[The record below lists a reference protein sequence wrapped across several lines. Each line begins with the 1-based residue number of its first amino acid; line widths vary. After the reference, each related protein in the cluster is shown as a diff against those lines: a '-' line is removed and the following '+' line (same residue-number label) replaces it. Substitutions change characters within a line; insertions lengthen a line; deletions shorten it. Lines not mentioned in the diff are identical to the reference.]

1 MEIVKTF
8 EKILSECNAKGYVY
22 PESVGTLDFT
32 RISETGITRKMERE
46 LKTFFYNNRVRID
59 AFIWHYEKFKREIQR
74 KREKFLYK
82 CLKEVR
88 LETGKDWRIYQDW
101 DLCISFNDEK
111 RKSRIGIETRFRG
124 ETSNNPLGDFCI
136 YITTWEEGD
145 MEQYKDGIKKKFFK
159 EKEEEKD
166 KDKELFVDDESWG
179 ANRKVIRVWEM
190 AAKDD
195 NIGLIVE
202 KLQETYKELERI
214 AAKHP

>member
-8 EKILSECNAKGYVY
+8 EKILSEFNAKGYVY
-22 PESVGTLDFT
+22 PVSVGTLDFT
-32 RISETGITRKMERE
+32 MIRETSITRKMERE
-46 LKTFFYNNRVRID
+46 LKTFFYNNRERID

-111 RKSRIGIETRFRG
+111 RKSRIGIETRFMG
-124 ETSNNPLGDFCI
+124 ETSDNPLGDFCI
-136 YITTWEEGD
+136 YITVWE
-145 MEQYKDGIKKKFFK
+145 KKYFDAYEDELKEAFPK
-159 EKEEEKD
+159 EKG

-179 ANRKVIRVWEM
+179 ANRKVLRVGEIP
-190 AAKDD
+190 ADD
-195 NIGLIVE
+195 DHIDQIVAE
-202 KLQETYKELERI
+202 LKETYDKLEPI
-214 AAKHP
+214 AAEHK